1 VNLVRAAAAAA
12 AAVAL
17 AGCTSGG
24 GSTPPPPAPP
34 PPPPPPAACLLDT
47 GALAAATGLEWT
59 PDESTAS
66 DTRCVYDPSG
76 TAPETTPETTRET
89 TPQEDPAFL
98 TVIVE
103 PAEEPD
109 PAAALDT
116 VAALCDDGS
125 RAPAGVDGFVCRF
138 QGGNVFAAVVRGG
151 QLVTLAVSAV
161 PPGTTAAR
169 LVVAFD
175 QQLATLS
182 G

>member
-1 VNLVRAAAAAA
+1 MNLVRAAAAAA

-24 GSTPPPPAPP
+24 GSTPPQPQPSP

-47 GALAAATGLEWT
+47 GGLAAATGLTWT
-59 PDESTAS
+59 PDASTAS

-76 TAPETTPETTRET
+76 TTPEAD
-89 TPQEDPAFL
+89 PQEDPAFL
-98 TVIVE
+98 TVAVE

-116 VAALCDDGS
+116 VAAVCDDGS

-138 QGGNVFAAVVRGG
+138 QGGTVFAAVVRGG

-161 PPGTTAAR
+161 PSGTTAAR

-175 QQLATLS
+175 QQLATL
-182 G
+182 GR